1 MASEEHDSSKA
12 FGMGNLF
19 FGDPNQLELPKLPAV
34 QRYCTDKQ
42 VAFQK
47 LSVRT
52 RRQDSYD
59 DENEDWH
66 GGNLND
72 ESDEDAAPVQTTFGV
87 YSRAKRAPSP
97 SGRTAPKRQR
107 IEGGRAAAA
116 KKVTADLDSE
126 DEIIVQMKQH
136 NYSDRDVAY
145 QLISE
150 GRINYD
156 RKTIATRWARLRRA
170 LADREDQLLDD
181 ELTDWHEGEDEV
193 LVKSYH
199 RAERQIQQEI
209 EKARDKLWRY
219 TSDLLRHECP
229 TSRYSP
235 RACKERYEALLDGT
249 ARVPPE
255 LDENPE
261 ARAAERLARLE
272 AKKLEK
278 EKLERE
284 REEEM
289 RQAKLEAER
298 KEQRRQDQMAARK
311 AKKEQEKKQKDQ
323 KNLESIQDRENKKK
337 EAERAKADARLYTER
352 TKQEQKIRK
361 EEAAARKAQETAK
374 ARQTREAAIQLKAQ
388 KDLEIR
394 KMKEAQARAKLE
406 ALQKAREIKE
416 RRQQVR
422 EETRDRSRSER
433 QMRSQLGKAKL
444 VSDLEDDAEDED
456 EDEVEGSDTQPKL
469 EENEDDG
476 LPGPSTTAASA
487 NDKIEASSS
496 DSPSMSKLAK
506 PAVVSPSSAS
516 TPSGVDKIS
525 PRKNMTT
532 EELRD
537 LLKQRG
543 IEATQ
548 RCSKKWMLAQLALL
562 DSKMTIED
570 LKKTMKERG
579 LKQVGNKA
587 QLIHRLATDDAS
599 KSSSIP

>member
-1 MASEEHDSSKA
+1 MANEDHDGSKA

-34 QRYCTDKQ
+34 QRS
-42 VAFQK
+42 FQK

-59 DENEDWH
+59 DENEEWH
-66 GGNLND
+66 GGNVND
-72 ESDEDAAPVQTTFGV
+72 ESDDDSAPVQTTFGV

-97 SGRTAPKRQR
+97 SGKTAPKRQR

-156 RKTIATRWARLRRA
+156 KKTIATRWARLRRA

-199 RAERQIQQEI
+199 RAERQIEQEI

-261 ARAAERLARLE
+261 ARAAERVARLE
-272 AKKLEK
+272 TKKREK
-278 EKLERE
+278 EELERE
-284 REEEM
+284 REEEI
-289 RQAKLEAER
+289 RRAKLEAER

-311 AKKEQEKKQKDQ
+311 AKKEQEMKQKKQ
-323 KNLESIQDRENKKK
+323 KNLESMQERENKKK
-337 EAERAKADARLYTER
+337 EAEQAKADARLYTER
-352 TKQEQKIRK
+352 TKQEQRIRK
-361 EEAAARKAQETAK
+361 EEAAARKAQEAAK
-374 ARQTREAAIQLKAQ
+374 ARQSREAATQLKAQ
-388 KDLEIR
+388 KDLELR

-416 RRQQVR
+416 RQQQVR
-422 EETRDRSRSER
+422 EENSNHSRSEKQLR
-433 QMRSQLGKAKL
+433 PQLGKDKF
-444 VSDLEDDAEDED
+444 VSDFEVDAEDDEED
-456 EDEVEGSDTQPKL
+456 ELEVSDTEPKL
-469 EENEDDG
+469 EEKEDDG
-476 LPGPSTTAASA
+476 LLAPPATAASDGD
-487 NDKIEASSS
+487 NIEASSS
-496 DSPSMSKLAK
+496 NSPSMSKLAK
-506 PAVVSPSSAS
+506 STATSPSSAS

-525 PRKNMTT
+525 PRRNMTI

-537 LLKQRG
+537 LLRKRG
-543 IEATQ
+543 IEATK

-579 LKQVGNKA
+579 LKQAGSKA
-587 QLIHRLATDDAS
+587 QLIHRLAIDDAS